1 MQQTTYGLIHD
12 GGGEN
17 DDDGDGGYSSETVC
31 GVSWTE
37 CNIALNL
44 FYRKRRQRDFLYM
57 YGLSSVSK
65 FPEIK

>member
-1 MQQTTYGLIHD
+1 
-12 GGGEN
+12 
-17 DDDGDGGYSSETVC
+17 VC